1 MFPRT
6 KNRKAISAVLTTLI
20 ILVASVVLGTGV
32 VLYGT
37 SLFQTGAQSSGLSVQ
52 GVHVWAN
59 ATTGMTTTYVW
70 GAAEIRNSGD
80 KILSVD
86 QINVRGNQVPFA
98 NWYYDS
104 SPNRVTAANFQS
116 QLNYTGTAT
125 TAYITANA
133 GNGLTQSGSRGL
145 MMAYTQ
151 AGGYAANTNGC
162 TLSATSF
169 YMNEYA
175 GANANAPTMCFAQA
189 SGPISLKPGDKAI
202 VYFQIPSGILST
214 VDAGSQSS
222 VAIYAGNVGAPQ
234 SVTVESKS

>member
-1 MFPRT
+1 MFVRT

-37 SLFQTGAQSSGLSVQ
+37 SLFQTGSQSSGIAAQ
-52 GVHVWAN
+52 GVHVWLN
-59 ATTGMTTTYVW
+59 ATSGKPTYTW

-86 QINVRGNQVPFA
+86 QINVRGTQIPFA

-104 SPNRVTAANFQS
+104 NPTRVTTANFQS
-116 QLNYTGTAT
+116 QLIYPTTGVNGIMMSYLMAPQTSLPGQCSGVGTFGINESST
-125 TAYITANA
+125 TT
-133 GNGLTQSGSRGL
+133 GS
-145 MMAYTQ
+145 
-151 AGGYAANTNGC
+151 TNPV
-162 TLSATSF
+162 L
-169 YMNEYA
+169 
-175 GANANAPTMCFAQA
+175 CFTQA

-202 VYFQIPSGILST
+202 VYFQVPTGILST

-222 VAIYAGNVGAPQ
+222 VAIYAGSVGAPQ
-234 SVTVESKS
+234 SITVEAKS

>member
-1 MFPRT
+1 MFVRT

-37 SLFQTGAQSSGLSVQ
+37 SLFQTGAQSSGIATQ
-52 GVHVWAN
+52 GVHVWLNSTSA
-59 ATTGMTTTYVW
+59 ASTDGKTWTW

-86 QINVRGNQVPFA
+86 QINVRGNQIPFA

-104 SPNRVTAANFQS
+104 DSSRVTAANFQS
-116 QLNYTGTAT
+116 QLNYTQT
-125 TAYITANA
+125 TNTQSPP
-133 GNGLTQSGSRGL
+133 NGLMKTWVGGATPFTIPVSCPSTTKFAINEFNG
-145 MMAYTQ
+145 
-151 AGGYAANTNGC
+151 AGT
-162 TLSATSF
+162 
-169 YMNEYA
+169 
-175 GANANAPTMCFAQA
+175 TMCFSQA

-202 VYFQIPSGILST
+202 VYFQVPTGILST

-222 VAIYAGNVGAPQ
+222 VAVYAGSVGAPQ
-234 SVTVESKS
+234 SVTVESK

>member
-1 MFPRT
+1 MFTRT

-37 SLFQTGAQSSGLSVQ
+37 SLFQTSAQSAGISTT

-59 ATTGMTTTYVW
+59 STSTPNTYVW

-86 QINVRGNQVPFA
+86 TISVRGTQVPFA
-98 NWYYDS
+98 SWYFDS
-104 SPNRVTAANFQS
+104 STTRVTATNFQS
-116 QLNYTGTAT
+116 QLNYTQT
-125 TAYITANA
+125 
-133 GNGLTQSGSRGL
+133 NGAGL
-145 MMAYTQ
+145 MKTYIGTGTNSCVGSAFAINEFGTS
-151 AGGYAANTNGC
+151 AN
-162 TLSATSF
+162 
-169 YMNEYA
+169 
-175 GANANAPTMCFAQA
+175 PTMCFTQA
-189 SGPISLKPGDKAI
+189 TGPISLKPGDRAI
-202 VYFQIPSGILST
+202 VYFQIPNGVLST

-234 SVTVESKS
+234 TITVESK

>member
-1 MFPRT
+1 MFLRT

-37 SLFQTGAQSSGLSVQ
+37 SLFQKGAQSSGVAVQ
-52 GVHVWAN
+52 GSHVWVN
-59 ATTGMTTTYVW
+59 ATSGMSKTYVW

-86 QINVRGNQVPFA
+86 QINVRGNQIPFA
-98 NWYYDS
+98 SWFYDS
-104 SPNRVTAANFQS
+104 DPTRVTAANFQS
-116 QLNYTGTAT
+116 QLNYTGTANSVDQGT
-125 TAYITANA
+125 
-133 GNGLTQSGSRGL
+133 GVPQGL
-145 MMAYTQ
+145 MKSYATAAPVGCSSKTTQ
-151 AGGYAANTNGC
+151 FYINEFGLGSSNP
-162 TLSATSF
+162 TL
-169 YMNEYA
+169 
-175 GANANAPTMCFAQA
+175 CFTQA

-202 VYFQIPSGILST
+202 VYFQVPSGILGT

>member
-37 SLFQTGAQSSGLSVQ
+37 SLFQTGAQSSGVATQ
-52 GVHVWAN
+52 GVHVWVN
-59 ATTGMTTTYVW
+59 ATSNPTYVW

-98 NWYYDS
+98 SWYFDS
-104 SPNRVTAANFQS
+104 DPTRVTAANFQS
-116 QLNYTGTAT
+116 QLNYTNSGTKPTLLGMMQSYRAPGVYDIGTCPAT
-125 TAYITANA
+125 T
-133 GNGLTQSGSRGL
+133 
-145 MMAYTQ
+145 
-151 AGGYAANTNGC
+151 
-162 TLSATSF
+162 SF
-169 YMNEYA
+169 AINEFA
-175 GANANAPTMCFAQA
+175 GAAGSTTMCFSKAT
-189 SGPISLKPGDKAI
+189 GPISLKPGDKAI
-202 VYFQIPSGILST
+202 VYFQVPVGILST

-222 VAIYAGNVGAPQ
+222 VAIYAGSVGAPQ

>member
-1 MFPRT
+1 MNMFLRT

-37 SLFQTGAQSSGLSVQ
+37 SLFQTGAQSSGIAVQ
-52 GVHVWAN
+52 GSHVWAN
-59 ATTGMTTTYVW
+59 STSSPTYVW

-86 QINVRGNQVPFA
+86 QINVRGTQVPFA

-104 SPNRVTAANFQS
+104 NPTRVTAANYQS
-116 QLNYTGTAT
+116 QLNYTGTT
-125 TAYITANA
+125 MP
-133 GNGLTQSGSRGL
+133 GGL
-145 MMAYTQ
+145 MKTYVGSSLTNC
-151 AGGYAANTNGC
+151 AGTGAVF
-162 TLSATSF
+162 SI
-169 YMNEYA
+169 NEF
-175 GANANAPTMCFAQA
+175 GTNANPTVCFVQA
-189 SGPISLKPGDKAI
+189 SGPISLKPGDRAI
-202 VYFQIPSGILST
+202 VYFQVPSGVIST

-234 SVTVESKS
+234 SVTVESK

>member
-37 SLFQTGAQSSGLSVQ
+37 SLFQTGAQSSGVTAQ
-52 GVHVWAN
+52 GSHVWVN
-59 ATTGMTTTYVW
+59 ATSGTSQTYVW
-70 GAAEIRNSGD
+70 GAAEIRNSGE

-86 QINVRGNQVPFA
+86 QINVRGSQIPFA

-104 SPNRVTAANFQS
+104 NPTQVTAANFQS

-125 TAYITANA
+125 SAYSTAN
-133 GNGLTQSGSRGL
+133 GVSHGMMQS
-145 MMAYTQ
+145 
-151 AGGYAANTNGC
+151 YAAAAPAGC
-162 TLSATSF
+162 AISTTQFYINEFGLASA
-169 YMNEYA
+169 N
-175 GANANAPTMCFAQA
+175 PTMCFTQA
-189 SGPISLKPGDKAI
+189 SGPISLKPGDRVV
-202 VYFQIPSGILST
+202 VYFQVPTGIFTT

-234 SVTVESKS
+234 SITVESKS

>member
-1 MFPRT
+1 MNMFLRT

-37 SLFQTGAQSSGLSVQ
+37 SLFQTGAQSSGVTTQ
-52 GVHVWAN
+52 GSHVWVN
-59 ATTGMTTTYVW
+59 ATSGTSQTYVW

-86 QINVRGNQVPFA
+86 QINVRGSQIPFA
-98 NWYYDS
+98 NWYYDAN
-104 SPNRVTAANFQS
+104 PTRVTAANWQS

-125 TAYITANA
+125 TAYI
-133 GNGLTQSGSRGL
+133 GLHNGVPPGMMQAFGL
-145 MMAYTQ
+145 QGTCP
-151 AGGYAANTNGC
+151 NP
-162 TLSATSF
+162 SATSF
-169 YMNEYA
+169 YINEFGSA
-175 GANANAPTMCFAQA
+175 SATNPTLCFSQA
-189 SGPISLKPGDKAI
+189 SGPISLKPGDRAI
-202 VYFQIPSGILST
+202 VYFQVPQGILST

-234 SVTVESKS
+234 SITVESKS

>member
-1 MFPRT
+1 MFVRT

-37 SLFQTGAQSSGLSVQ
+37 SLFQTGAQSSGISTQ
-52 GVHVWAN
+52 GVHVWVN
-59 ATTGMTTTYVW
+59 ATSGMSQTYVW

-98 NWYYDS
+98 NWYYDNN
-104 SPNRVTAANFQS
+104 PTRVTAANFQA
-116 QLNYTGTAT
+116 QLNYTGTAS
-125 TAYITANA
+125 TAYRVANPTAIVGQMQSYGTAPA
-133 GNGLTQSGSRGL
+133 GCAT
-145 MMAYTQ
+145 
-151 AGGYAANTNGC
+151 
-162 TLSATSF
+162 SATSF
-169 YMNEYA
+169 FINEFGS
-175 GANANAPTMCFAQA
+175 GAQTNPTLCLTQA
-189 SGPISLKPGDKAI
+189 SGPISLKPGDKAV
-202 VYFQIPSGILST
+202 VYFWVPTGILST

-222 VAIYAGNVGAPQ
+222 VAIYAGSVGAPQ

>member
-37 SLFQTGAQSSGLSVQ
+37 SLFQTGAQSSGVSAQ
-52 GVHVWAN
+52 GTHVWVN
-59 ATTGMTTTYVW
+59 STSSNPTYVW

-86 QINVRGNQVPFA
+86 QINVRGTQVPYGLWF
-98 NWYYDS
+98 YDS
-104 SPNRVTAANFQS
+104 NPSRVTAANFQS
-116 QLNYTGTAT
+116 QLNYTGTGIGAQRGMMT
-125 TAYITANA
+125 SYITP
-133 GNGLTQSGSRGL
+133 GN
-145 MMAYTQ
+145 
-151 AGGYAANTNGC
+151 YAIPVSCPLG
-162 TLSATSF
+162 TSF
-169 YMNEYA
+169 AINEY
-175 GANANAPTMCFAQA
+175 GNAVNPTLCFAQA
-189 SGPISLKPGDKAI
+189 SGPISLKPGDRAI
-202 VYFQIPSGILST
+202 VYFQVPPGILST

-234 SVTVESKS
+234 SVTVESK